1 MGDMGEWSLSVSLS
15 ALSLSLSHYLS
26 VYISLCFSVPVSLS
40 LLARNQLQVMMSNI
54 VESKFPDFLA
64 LLFLALNCVEGINSL
79 LDPQSQVKCQHIQLP
94 SLSGLLPT
102 MFLSAFPVAH
112 QPALPA
118 EERI

>member
-1 MGDMGEWSLSVSLS
+1 MVSLSLSLCPCLTVFLCTTLSVSL
-15 ALSLSLSHYLS
+15 
-26 VYISLCFSVPVSLS
+26 SLS

-64 LLFLALNCVEGINSL
+64 LLFLALNYVEGINSL
-79 LDPQSQVKCQHIQLP
+79 LVPQSQVKCQYVQLP